1 MVEEREL
8 TKTRKKQ
15 TERRKKM
22 DKLTNEAFKA
32 VRAGNIAKLKLLLD
46 QGVDI
51 DAHYKDKKGN
61 DKETLLILAVK
72 KGHVLMVDFLIA
84 NGADV
89 LKTSPDCWKDAKYY
103 SLRQPTEIFCIVH
116 KAECAAMEANGYTYN
131 PDYGDWEKRW
141 G

>member
-1 MVEEREL
+1 
-8 TKTRKKQ
+8 
-15 TERRKKM
+15 M
-22 DKLTNEAFKA
+22 DKLTKEAFKA

-72 KGHVLMVDFLIA
+72 KGHILMVEFLIA

-89 LKTSPDCWKDAKYY
+89 LKTSTYLCWQDAVYY
-103 SLRQPTEIFCIVH
+103 SLHKPEIFNIVSTA
-116 KAECAAMEANGYTYN
+116 KNAAMEAKGYTYN
-131 PDYGDWEKRW
+131 HEYGDWEDRRDWKV
-141 G
+141 